1 MKITVRS
8 ATIVSA
14 ADEGQG
20 YSITELDEEA
30 FNRAIQSDYVINMM
44 YDSLLD
50 VQDEQINALKSFVN
64 SVYCQFVR
72 GSEFGDQGDPEV
84 ELNRYGEDMFNVA
97 ALDPYTG
104 HMEDI
109 PEAETNG
116 HYMSSALADEW
127 NSSVRPNLQAQVD
140 AINDTIDEYL
150 SQNEDNDAAG
160 MLWVE
165 GESPVSDAMNS
176 LKHQYVDG
184 VNDMVQDKND
194 EIALEFTDH
203 VESTEYLVDLLDAND
218 VRFTQDGI
226 LHFN

>member
-8 ATIVSA
+8 TTSVSA
-14 ADEGQG
+14 ADEGKT

-50 VQDEQINALKSFVN
+50 VQDEQINALKSFVS

-72 GSEFGDQGDPEV
+72 GSEFGDQGYPEV
-84 ELNRYGEDMFNVA
+84 ELNQYGEDLFNVA

-140 AINDTIDEYL
+140 AINDTVDGYL
-150 SQNEDNDAAG
+150 SQNEDDDAAIET
-160 MLWVE
+160 LWIE

-176 LKHQYVDG
+176 LKRQYVDA

-194 EIALEFTDH
+194 EIAREFTDH

-218 VRFTQDGI
+218 VRFTQDGD
-226 LHFN
+226 LAL